1 MPDELRF
8 ASADTSKAQREL
20 GDDPKLSFDAA
31 AGQVVYR
38 LGESA

>member
-1 MPDELRF
+1 MPGELRF
-8 ASADTSKAQREL
+8 AIADPSGAQREL

-31 AGQVVYR
+31 AGQMVYG